1 MYDYKRMI
9 PDIPTYVNVIL
20 AAIVVLLSMWIFYRP
35 RMDKIIPETCRLP
48 ATLCSTLSSQQ
59 SSKRAIETFTGYNDN
74 VAENMDNTYST
85 QTACGEE
92 NPDGALPIYL
102 RWKKNRCTNGYVDLN
117 RDMLKVPLY
126 MYPALK
132 YHPVYDPFGELSPYE
147 ESS

>member
-1 MYDYKRMI
+1 MYDYNRMI

-20 AAIVVLLSMWIFYRP
+20 AVVVILLTMWIFYRP
-35 RMDKIIPETCRLP
+35 RTDKIIPET
-48 ATLCSTLSSQQ
+48 
-59 SSKRAIETFTGYNDN
+59 SKRAIETFAGYNDN

-92 NPDGALPIYL
+92 NPDGALPLYL

-147 ESS
+147 DLGSS